1 MSNKITLLCLCAVV
15 ALSLISAACSQA
27 TPSAPTNASP
37 TETPPVVSRDVSP
50 SETPPVDDPVAPS
63 FATYTN
69 VEYGFEF
76 DYPAQVEVRVEE
88 KPFQLLVYTESANP
102 FYVRATRDFSPGDAA
117 YFLDTSS
124 TGELVYGPYVWLTYN
139 LPDGY
144 ADATGVSQPIYALQ
158 MQAED
163 VLYSVV
169 FYNQD
174 SLTEVQGQILSTF
187 RLLE

>member
-1 MSNKITLLCLCAVV
+1 MPNKITLLCLCAVV

-88 KPFQLLVYTESANP
+88 KPFQLLVYAESANP
-102 FYVRATRDFSPGDAA
+102 FYIRATRDFLPGDAT

-124 TGELVYGPYVWLTYN
+124 TGELVCDFLSPLKAGSIPRPRPSRVRGTLYAEGQSGPVR
-139 LPDGY
+139 
-144 ADATGVSQPIYALQ
+144 
-158 MQAED
+158 QAHGKPA
-163 VLYSVV
+163 SV
-169 FYNQD
+169 
-174 SLTEVQGQILSTF
+174 
-187 RLLE
+187 